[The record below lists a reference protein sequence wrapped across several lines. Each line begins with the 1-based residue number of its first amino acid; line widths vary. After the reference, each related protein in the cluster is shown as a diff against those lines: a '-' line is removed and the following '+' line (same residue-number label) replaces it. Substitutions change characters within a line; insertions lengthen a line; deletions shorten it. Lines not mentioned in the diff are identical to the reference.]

1 MSRGRPLLSDIYP
14 RPRSRLR
21 PQVNDADRLVIRKR
35 RYLRHE
41 QLSLWHMHSHPVLR
55 DLPLGVVEGDGA
67 MQCDRRQDLCA
78 LVGRDGPYTLTPSRT
93 CTQKGGHHRR
103 GCMWSTRLANAKR
116 RTLLDASRSWSYE
129 SIRRRSTD
137 SRMPKP
143 IGARPSLGTLLPS
156 RAGACVKIST
166 SPKLTAARRLLR
178 RLVRLR
184 LSSSELLPSFVDRA
198 VCGSTVRRSTAS
210 GLLGPS
216 CTTSGPAQS
225 CLVSDSSS
233 SGTSSALIQRSGPP
247 ERICSVSRAWIR
259 SVNYPYT
266 IADLPPRRGGLTQ
279 NRGSRTSSSQTV
291 VFFTGGKPGRGRGLR
306 LRRCIRARG

>member
-137 SRMPKP
+137 S
-143 IGARPSLGTLLPS
+143 GCL
-156 RAGACVKIST
+156 
-166 SPKLTAARRLLR
+166 SPLAPA
-178 RLVRLR
+178 R
-184 LSSSELLPSFVDRA
+184 LSAPCCHRGPVRA
-198 VCGSTVRRSTAS
+198 
-210 GLLGPS
+210 
-216 CTTSGPAQS
+216 
-225 CLVSDSSS
+225 
-233 SGTSSALIQRSGPP
+233 
-247 ERICSVSRAWIR
+247 
-259 SVNYPYT
+259 
-266 IADLPPRRGGLTQ
+266 
-279 NRGSRTSSSQTV
+279 
-291 VFFTGGKPGRGRGLR
+291 
-306 LRRCIRARG
+306 